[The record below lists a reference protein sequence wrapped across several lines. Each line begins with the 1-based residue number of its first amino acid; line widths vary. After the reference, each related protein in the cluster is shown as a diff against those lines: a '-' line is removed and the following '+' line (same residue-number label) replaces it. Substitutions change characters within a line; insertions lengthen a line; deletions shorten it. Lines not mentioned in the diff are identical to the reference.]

1 MLLEVVV
8 LFDSDENRL
17 AGLLEDGEFML
28 AGDLLVLSLLKSRR
42 VAPAFED
49 DLSEFVVPGRA
60 SSAKSPVLRDVEFTP
75 NAG

>member
-8 LFDSDENRL
+8 LIDSDENRL

-49 DLSEFVVPGRA
+49 DLSEFVVLGRA